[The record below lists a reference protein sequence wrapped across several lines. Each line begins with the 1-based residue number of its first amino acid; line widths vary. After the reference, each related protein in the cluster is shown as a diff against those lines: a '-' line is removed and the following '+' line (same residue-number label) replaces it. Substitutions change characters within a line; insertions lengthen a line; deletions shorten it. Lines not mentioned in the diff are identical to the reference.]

1 MAERYTVSL
10 YVAFGPFSAALAVFY
25 RAKLCDTDGKSG
37 WFRTRFR
44 PVSRSRS
51 AYRGFGPQHRS
62 RRIRSRSHIR
72 RRSRLPCPLVPCRGH
87 IALLPACANWSM
99 CGFRRETVRSRWGDL
114 NPRPNPYE
122 GFALASL
129 SYTGAFQLRLTT
141 AIIVANPTDDPA
153 PRLTPG
159 AGCRGRRSVRGGR
172 TTGPFAGFRR

>member
-51 AYRGFGPQHRS
+51 AYRGLGPQHRS

-87 IALLPACANWSM
+87 IALLPACANRSV

-129 SYTGAFQLRLTT
+129 SYTGLHPT
-141 AIIVANPTDDPA
+141 APTNSIIVANRRDRLRSITPA
-153 PRLTPG
+153 VAR
-159 AGCRGRRSVRGGR
+159 RGRRSARGVRTSAPTGGPR
-172 TTGPFAGFRR
+172 P